1 MNKVIHRHV
10 GWRGPVIGNIY
21 LAGKMTG
28 LKDYNYSAFIDTTAD
43 IRDLTG
49 YHIVHTACMP
59 RGLRWQDYIDFSLQ
73 LIRFCQAIAVLP
85 NSEDSFGVKH
95 ELDFARE
102 QGLPIFYL
110 DEGYDALINWAR
122 EQNQ

>member
-1 MNKVIHRHV
+1 MTDRKINV
-10 GWRGPVIGNIY
+10 Y

-28 LKDYNYSAFIDTTAD
+28 LKDYNYSAFIYTTED

-49 YHIVHTACMP
+49 CHIVHTACMP
-59 RGLRWQDYIDFSLQ
+59 RGLRWQDYIDLSLQ
-73 LIRFCQAIAVLP
+73 LIQTCQAIAVLP
-85 NSEDSFGVKH
+85 SSEDSFGVKH
-95 ELDFARE
+95 ELASAKE

>member
-1 MNKVIHRHV
+1 MTEHEPERINV
-10 GWRGPVIGNIY
+10 Y
-21 LAGKMTG
+21 LAGKMTHMP
-28 LKDYNYSAFIDTTAD
+28 DYNYAAFINTAED
-43 IRDLTG
+43 IRNLTG
-49 YHIVHTACMP
+49 CHIVHTACMP
-59 RGLRWQDYIDFSLQ
+59 RGLKWQDYIDISLQ
-73 LIRFCQAIAVLP
+73 LVRICKAVAVLP

-95 ELDFARE
+95 ELASAKE